1 MTIKVL
7 EHNGIYTAYRRVSKR
22 TDDGELYE
30 SMSKVE
36 IPAPPPVK
44 DAWHAWAVSLSPD
57 ELEVGIQ
64 IYFDKWNFGNGV
76 KGEQEVYE
84 LLHTERLARKEG
96 NVQVVFNNTGSLNTG
111 GAGGHTHSFGTGGS
125 GAGGSAVGG
134 DVKPHA
140 GTLRL
145 RDDGAMLVYDGTTW
159 LQLGDD
165 PK

>member
-30 SMSKVE
+30 SLSKVE
-36 IPAPPPVK
+36 FPSPPPAK
-44 DAWHAWAVSLSPD
+44 DRWSAWAMSLSHD

-84 LLHTERLARKEG
+84 LLHHQRLARKT
-96 NVQVVFNNTGSLNTG
+96 NTNGGDVMVHGGVGGGAGGSLNTG
-111 GAGGHTHSFGTGGS
+111 AA
-125 GAGGSAVGG
+125 GAGGSSNVFIN
-134 DVKPHA
+134 
-140 GTLRL
+140 
-145 RDDGAMLVYDGTTW
+145 GARSGAASGVAAALNFPVI
-159 LQLGDD
+159 
-165 PK
+165 KK

>member
-30 SMSKVE
+30 SLSKVE
-36 IPAPPPVK
+36 FPSPPPAK
-44 DAWHAWAVSLSPD
+44 DRWSAWAMSLSHD

-84 LLHTERLARKEG
+84 LLHHQRLARKT
-96 NVQVVFNNTGSLNTG
+96 NTNGGDVMVHGGAGGAGAGGSLNTG
-111 GAGGHTHSFGTGGS
+111 AA
-125 GAGGSAVGG
+125 GAGGSSNVFIN
-134 DVKPHA
+134 
-140 GTLRL
+140 
-145 RDDGAMLVYDGTTW
+145 GARSGAASGVAAALNFPVI
-159 LQLGDD
+159 
-165 PK
+165 KK

>member
-30 SMSKVE
+30 SLSRIEFPV
-36 IPAPPPVK
+36 PPPVK
-44 DAWHAWAVSLSPD
+44 DAWSAWAMSLSHD

-84 LLHTERLARKEG
+84 LLHNERIARTTSR
-96 NVQVVFNNTGSLNTG
+96 TGGGDVTVTGGTAGSSLNTA
-111 GAGGHTHSFGTGGS
+111 AGG
-125 GAGGSAVGG
+125 
-134 DVKPHA
+134 
-140 GTLRL
+140 
-145 RDDGAMLVYDGTTW
+145 VYAAARGVAAA
-159 LQLGDD
+159 LNF
-165 PK
+165 PVIKK